1 MTTQPRTD
9 TLSSIES
16 RSGLITMPPL
26 KLHPIL
32 KRIRWGGRRLG
43 TALGKPLGPEADY
56 AESWEIADHGDD
68 QSVVSCGLYAGATL
82 NHLVRTQA
90 AELFGRD
97 AGRFPA
103 QFPLLI
109 KFLDANDRLSIQVHP
124 NDGYACE
131 YDPTENG
138 KTEAWVII
146 SAEPGSRLFAGLKP
160 GVDEQTLRDAITNNR
175 LEQCLHSFEVSAG
188 DCVFIP
194 AGTIHAISEGILL
207 AEVQQQSDLTFRL
220 HDWGRVGTD
229 GKPRPLHIEDAI
241 RCTDFERGPI
251 HCSQPKPLD
260 GVNGGEEVVHCA
272 YFTIRRYSGSGNV
285 TIPDDNR
292 FHVLMGLAGASHVEA
307 ADTDE
312 SLTLGDT
319 ILLTASRETTSVHRS
334 DDAIVLDIFIP

>member
-1 MTTQPRTD
+1 MPTHTD
-9 TLSSIES
+9 AGRLSSIAS
-16 RSGLITMPPL
+16 RPGLITMPPL

-43 TALGKPLGPEADY
+43 TALGKPLGPETDY

-90 AELFGRD
+90 AELFGTD

-146 SAEPGSRLFAGLKP
+146 SASPGSRVFAGLQP
-160 GVDEQTLRDAITNNR
+160 GVDEQTLRNAISNNC
-175 LEQCLHSFEVSAG
+175 LEDCLHSFEVAAG

-229 GKPRPLHIEDAI
+229 GQPRPLHIEDAI

-251 HCSQPKPLD
+251 HCTQPTPL
-260 GVNGGEEVVHCA
+260 NEIRGGEEVLRCA
-272 YFTIRRYSGSGNV
+272 YFSIRRYSGPGDV
-285 TIPDDNR
+285 VIPDDNR
-292 FHVLMGLAGASHVEA
+292 FHVLMGLAGSSHVEA

-319 ILLTASRETTSVHRS
+319 ILLTASRETTTLQRGS
-334 DDAIVLDIFIP
+334 DAVVLDILVP